1 MVVLSMDTAVL
12 TMLESENT
20 EKEIKA
26 LLAADDP
33 AALDLI
39 WRVYASDLLG
49 YLVLAHT
56 TDSSP
61 VARSAVPERESAAVQ
76 ETADLW
82 AMTGRAQFA
91 SLHRR
96 TAAMPNA
103 DAADLLARHLRA
115 LAAELLDDRP
125 NGG

>member
-1 MVVLSMDTAVL
+1 
-12 TMLESENT
+12 MLESENT

-91 SLHRR
+91 SLHLRA
-96 TAAMPNA
+96 AAMPAA